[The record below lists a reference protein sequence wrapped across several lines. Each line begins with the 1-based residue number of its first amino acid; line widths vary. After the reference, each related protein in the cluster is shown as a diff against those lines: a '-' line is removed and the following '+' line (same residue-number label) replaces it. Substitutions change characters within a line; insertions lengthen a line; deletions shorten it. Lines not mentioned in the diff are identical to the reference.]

1 MAIFRRAAQN
11 FTKSY
16 PIDNSAI
23 LHLAVLK
30 PGKANIFR
38 FCANITETVNP
49 AALQKAVDVVTPR
62 FPVLVAGIQS
72 DLWRYYVVPVS
83 QPPRVE
89 PDTET
94 IAYMDMEQIRHCAMR
109 VLYRSKQISVEFFH
123 SLTDGYGALIFLR
136 CLLAEYFR
144 FAHNI
149 HCSEEELQRTAPR
162 FSLEEEAEDGFL
174 RYAGE
179 QEGKRNNTPAYQPGQ
194 KELIDRVNITTGKFR
209 TAEILAASH
218 RYGISMTTF
227 LTAVMMESLRE
238 IQARKKQRQE
248 AIQIM
253 VPVNLRN
260 LFPCRTLHNF
270 SLYAVPR
277 IDPADLGEKFE
288 AVVRKVDAQLKQQFT
303 KEHLQAMFTPNV
315 KLDSHPLVSK
325 IPLALKCFFLRLGY
339 RFFGGRTTS
348 LSLSNLG
355 RIQFPKEI
363 EPYITDVAVHM
374 SPRIS
379 SAYNCGVISHG
390 DNLYINFSRCMPNP
404 ELEILF
410 FSKLAEHG
418 CTPEVETDD
427 MTADF
432 TELGFPVQMMAR

>member
-1 MAIFRRAAQN
+1 MAISNSARRR
-11 FTKSY
+11 Y
-16 PIDNSAI
+16 PVDNSAI

-38 FCANITETVNP
+38 FCANLTEPVEP
-49 AALQKAVDVVTPR
+49 EALQRAVDAVTPR
-62 FPVLVAGIQS
+62 FPVLVAGIES

-83 QPPRVE
+83 EPPRVE
-89 PDTET
+89 RDTET
-94 IAYMDMEQIRHCAMR
+94 IAYMDKEQIRRCAMR
-109 VLYRSKQISVEFFH
+109 VLYRSRQISVEFFH

-136 CLLAEYFR
+136 TLVAEYFR
-144 FAHNI
+144 FARGI
-149 HCSEEELQRTAPR
+149 QCSQEELQRTAPR
-162 FSLEEEAEDGFL
+162 FSEEEETEDGFV
-174 RYAGE
+174 RYVGE

-194 KELIDRVNITTGKFR
+194 DELISRVNITTGKFQ
-209 TAEILAASH
+209 TAQILEAAH

-227 LTAVMMESLRE
+227 LAAVMMESLRE
-238 IQARKKQRQE
+238 LQAKKRRYQE

-277 IDPADLGEKFE
+277 IEASDLGESFE
-288 AVVRKVDAQLKQQFT
+288 AVARKVDSQLKKQFT
-303 KEHLQAMFTPNV
+303 REHLQAMFTPNV
-315 KLDSHPLVSK
+315 KLDSHPLVGK

-339 RFFGGRTTS
+339 RFFGARTSS

-355 RIQFPKEI
+355 RVQFPKEI
-363 EPYITDVAVHM
+363 EPYITGVAVHM
-374 SPRIS
+374 SPRIN

-390 DNLYINFSRCMPNP
+390 DVLYINFSRCMSKP

-410 FSKLAEHG
+410 FNKLAEHG
-418 CTPEVETDD
+418 CMPEVETDD
-427 MTADF
+427 MNADF
-432 TELGFPVQMMAR
+432 TELGIPVQMMAR

>member
-1 MAIFRRAAQN
+1 MAFSRSFCKR
-11 FTKSY
+11 Y

-38 FCANITETVNP
+38 FCANITELVDP
-49 AALQKAVDVVTPR
+49 AALQRAVDVLMPR
-62 FPVLVAGIQS
+62 FPMLVAGIQN

-89 PDTET
+89 PDNET
-94 IAYMDMEQIRHCAMR
+94 IAYMDMDQIRRCAMR
-109 VLYRSKQISVEFFH
+109 VLYRKHQISVEFFH

-136 CLLAEYFR
+136 SLLAEYFR
-144 FAHNI
+144 YAHNI
-149 HCSEEELQRTAPR
+149 QCSDEELHRTAPR
-162 FSLEEEAEDGFL
+162 FSEEEEAEDGFM
-174 RYAGE
+174 RHVGE
-179 QEGKRNNTPAYQPGQ
+179 SVGKRNNTPAYQPGQ
-194 KELIDRVNITTGKFR
+194 NELVPRVSITTGTFQ
-209 TAEILAASH
+209 TAEILEASH

-227 LTAVMMESLRE
+227 LSAVMMESLRE
-238 IQARKKQRQE
+238 IQSRKHKRQE

-277 IDPADLGEKFE
+277 IEAGDLGESFE
-288 AVVRKVDAQLKQQFT
+288 SVARKVDRQLKKQFT

-315 KLDSHPLVSK
+315 LLERHPLLSR
-325 IPLALKCFFLRLGY
+325 IPLAVKCFFLRLGY
-339 RFFGGRTTS
+339 RFFGARTTS

-355 RIQFPKEI
+355 RVQFPREI
-363 EPYITDVAVHM
+363 EPYITGVAVHM

-390 DNLYINFSRCMPNP
+390 DKLYINFSRCSPEP

-410 FSKLAEHG
+410 FSKLAAHG
-418 CTPEVETDD
+418 CKAKVETDD

-432 TELGFPVQMMAR
+432 TELGIPVQMMAR

>member
-1 MAIFRRAAQN
+1 MAFSRD
-11 FTKSY
+11 FCKKY
-16 PIDNSAI
+16 PVDNSAI
-23 LHLAVLK
+23 LHLAILQ

-38 FCANITETVNP
+38 FCADLTEVVDP
-49 AALQKAVDVVTPR
+49 AALQRAVDAVTPR

-72 DLWRYYVVPVS
+72 DGFRYYAVPVS

-89 PDTET
+89 ADCAT
-94 IAYMDMEQIRHCAMR
+94 IAYMDMEQIRRCAMR
-109 VLYRSKQISVEFFH
+109 VLYRKRQISVEFFH

-136 CLLAEYFR
+136 TLVAEYFR
-144 FAHNI
+144 FAHSV

-162 FSLEEEAEDGFL
+162 FSDEEEAEDGFL
-174 RYAGE
+174 RHAG
-179 QEGKRNNTPAYQPGQ
+179 QTEGPRNNTPAYQPGQ
-194 KELIDRVNITTGKFR
+194 NELTDRVNITTGAFR
-209 TAEILAASH
+209 TAEILDASH
-218 RYGISMTTF
+218 RYGVSMTTF

-238 IQARKKQRQE
+238 IQARKRQRQE

-277 IDPADLGEKFE
+277 IDPKDLGEKFE
-288 AVVRKVDAQLKQQFT
+288 AVVRKVDAQLKKQFT
-303 KEHLQAMFTPNV
+303 REHLQAMFTPNV
-315 KLDSHPLVSK
+315 KLERHPLISR
-325 IPLALKCFFLRLGY
+325 IPLAVKCFFLRLGY

-355 RIQFPKEI
+355 RVQFPKEI
-363 EPYITDVAVHM
+363 EPYITGVAVHM

-379 SAYNCGVISHG
+379 SAYNCGVISYG
-390 DNLYINFSRCMPNP
+390 DKLYINFSRCMKNP
-404 ELEILF
+404 ELEVLF
-410 FSKLAEHG
+410 FSKLAQHG
-418 CTPEVETDD
+418 CTPEVQTDD
-427 MTADF
+427 LEADF

>member
-1 MAIFRRAAQN
+1 MAIFRRAEQS
-11 FTKSY
+11 FCKRY
-16 PIDNSAI
+16 PVDNSAI
-23 LHLAVLK
+23 LHLAILK

-38 FCANITETVNP
+38 FCANLTEPVDP
-49 AALQKAVDVVTPR
+49 VALQKAVDVVTPR
-62 FPVLVAGIQS
+62 FPVLVAGIRN
-72 DLWRYYVVPVS
+72 DLWRYYAVPVD

-89 PDTET
+89 PDCAT
-94 IAYMDMEQIRHCAMR
+94 IAYMDKAQIRRCAMR
-109 VLYRSKQISVEFFH
+109 VLYRSRQISVEFFH

-136 CLLAEYFR
+136 SLLAEYFR

-149 HCSEEELQRTAPR
+149 HCSDEELQRTAPR
-162 FSLEEEAEDGFL
+162 YSVEEESDDGFL
-174 RYAGE
+174 RHAG
-179 QEGKRNNTPAYQPGQ
+179 QLSGKRNNTPSYQPGQ
-194 KELIDRVNITTGKFR
+194 YELTDEVNITTGIFQ
-209 TAEILAASH
+209 TAQILEASH

-227 LTAVMMESLRE
+227 LAAVMMESLRE
-238 IQARKKQRQE
+238 LQAKKHLRQE

-277 IDPADLGEKFE
+277 IDPADLGEEFE
-288 AVVRKVDAQLKQQFT
+288 QVVKKVDAQLKKQFT

-315 KLDSHPLVSK
+315 KLDTHPLISR
-325 IPLALKCFFLRLGY
+325 IPLAVKCFFLRVGY
-339 RFFGGRTTS
+339 RFFGGRTS
-348 LSLSNLG
+348 SMSLSNLG
-355 RIQFPKEI
+355 RVQFPSQI
-363 EPYITDVAVHM
+363 EPYITGVAVHM

-390 DNLYINFSRCMPNP
+390 EKLYINFSRCMPQP

-410 FSKLAEHG
+410 FNKLAALG

-427 MTADF
+427 MSADF
-432 TELGFPVQMMAR
+432 TELGIPVQMMAK